1 MHNIVILNL
10 PPLNNSSVNNPDIVN
25 FSIID
30 PKETAQATRKHFDAL
45 IDYTHNSIMDKKILI
60 KTLIHA
66 GRTAPSA
73 DNSQPWRF
81 ESHGNSLSVIYDFAR
96 VQGQTFPANSPATLL
111 SLGATI
117 ENITE
122 LSRYYGIEA
131 DLFCSIESLSTTC
144 SGAKISFQS
153 INSPESTIPP
163 TTHPISERHT
173 NRFAY
178 HKTAVPRPVIDHTA
192 ILTENSA
199 RLVIIDQKPAIH
211 EIALL
216 IKLASEIRFQTQE
229 VHEWLGKCLRF
240 TKEDVKKADGLDIQT
255 LDLPPGGSV
264 FLKFISSWKRMKLLN
279 RIGAYKLLAQIDSAP
294 IKAAPAIVAIIA
306 PATAQGAIDAGRL
319 LCRAWTYLNT
329 QNIAVHP
336 YYVVADQLARLE
348 GKTVPEKLIEQVQ
361 DINQQCTKELSLKEG
376 ETLHMFLRA
385 GYPKRNNPTRSL
397 RLPEET
403 VFTDLSGS

>member
-1 MHNIVILNL
+1 MI
-10 PPLNNSSVNNPDIVN
+10 
-25 FSIID
+25 SID
-30 PKETAQATRKHFDAL
+30 T
-45 IDYTHNSIMDKKILI
+45 I
-60 KTLIHA
+60 KLLVQS
-66 GRTAPSA
+66 GLQAPSA
-73 DNSQPWRF
+73 DNSQPWCLKWD
-81 ESHGNSLSVIYDFAR
+81 GNSLSVIYDIAR

-111 SLGATI
+111 SLGAI
-117 ENITE
+117 VENI
-122 LSRYYGIEA
+122 IEISKHYK
-131 DLFCSIESLSTTC
+131 LTTNLTCPHNRLSTTY
-144 SGAKISFQS
+144 SGAKISIQS
-153 INSPESTIPP
+153 VNSHELIGHS
-163 TTHPISERHT
+163 TTHPTFERHT

-178 HKTAVPRPVIDHTA
+178 HKTAVPPPVLNHTA
-192 ILTENSA
+192 AFTENSA
-199 RLVIIDQKPAIH
+199 RLVIIDQKPVIH
-211 EIALL
+211 DIALL
-216 IKLASEIRFQTQE
+216 IKLASEVRFQTQE

-240 TKEDVKKADGLDIQT
+240 TKEDVKKADGLDIRT
-255 LDLPPGGSV
+255 LDLPPGGSS
-264 FLKFISSWKRMKLLN
+264 FLKFISNWKRMKLLN

-361 DINQQCTKELSLKEG
+361 DLDQQCTKALPLKEG

-385 GYPKRNNPTRSL
+385 GYPKRKNPTRSL
-397 RLPEET
+397 RLPAEI

>member
-1 MHNIVILNL
+1 MI
-10 PPLNNSSVNNPDIVN
+10 
-25 FSIID
+25 SID
-30 PKETAQATRKHFDAL
+30 T
-45 IDYTHNSIMDKKILI
+45 I
-60 KTLIHA
+60 KLLVQS
-66 GRTAPSA
+66 GLKAPSA
-73 DNSQPWRF
+73 DNSQPWCF
-81 ESHGNSLSVIYDFAR
+81 KWDGNSLSMIYDFAR

-153 INSPESTIPP
+153 INSLESTMPP
-163 TTHPISERHT
+163 TTHPTFERHT

-178 HKTAVPRPVIDHTA
+178 HRTALPQPAVNHTS
-192 ILTENSA
+192 IFTENCA

-240 TKEDVKKADGLDIQT
+240 TKEDVKKADGLDIRT

-264 FLKFISSWKRMKLLN
+264 FLKFISSWKRMKQLN
-279 RIGAYKLLAQIDSAP
+279 RMGIYKLLAQIDSAP
-294 IKAAPAIVAIIA
+294 IKVAPIIVAIIA
-306 PATAQGAIDAGRL
+306 PATPQGAIDAGRL

-329 QNIAVHP
+329 QGVAIHP
-336 YYVVADQLARLE
+336 YYVVADQLARLKN
-348 GKTVPEKLIEQVQ
+348 KTVPEKLIGQAE
-361 DINQQCTKELSLKEG
+361 DINQQCTKVLSLKEG

-385 GYPKRNNPTRSL
+385 GYPKRKNPTRSL

>member
-1 MHNIVILNL
+1 
-10 PPLNNSSVNNPDIVN
+10 
-25 FSIID
+25 
-30 PKETAQATRKHFDAL
+30 
-45 IDYTHNSIMDKKILI
+45 MDE
-60 KTLIHA
+60 KTLIKA
-66 GRTAPSA
+66 LIRSGRTAPSA
-73 DNSQPWRF
+73 DNSQPWCF
-81 ESHGNSLSVIYDFAR
+81 EWDGSSLAVIYDFAR

-122 LSRYYGIEA
+122 LSIYYGIKV
-131 DLFCSIESLSTTC
+131 DLLCSIESLSTTC

-153 INSPESTIPP
+153 VNSPELTRPSTN
-163 TTHPISERHT
+163 HPVFERHT

-178 HKTAVPRPVIDHTA
+178 HKTAVPPPVVDNTTKF
-192 ILTENSA
+192 TENSA
-199 RLVIIDQKPAIH
+199 RLMVIDQKPLIN

-240 TKEDVKKADGLDIQT
+240 TKEDVKKADGLDIRT

-264 FLKFISSWKRMKLLN
+264 FLKFISSWKRMKQLN
-279 RIGAYKLLAQIDSAP
+279 RMGIYKLLAQIDSAP
-294 IKAAPAIVAIIA
+294 IKVAPIIVAIIA
-306 PATAQGAIDAGRL
+306 PATPQGAIDAGRL

-329 QNIAVHP
+329 QGVAVHP
-336 YYVVADQLARLE
+336 YYVVADQLARLKN
-348 GKTVPEKLIEQVQ
+348 KTMPEKLIGQVQ
-361 DINQQCTKELSLKEG
+361 GLNQQCTSALSLEEG

-385 GYPKRNNPTRSL
+385 GYPKRKNPTRSL